1 MRLVMKAYKYK
12 LYNNKKNKYLVQQ
25 IEIASE
31 IWNFCIAMRRMYYLV
46 YGKNLSGNT
55 LKKYIAKI
63 CKRRKWAHWHNLG
76 SQAIQD
82 VVQRRVCL
90 LVRSSCV
97 CILLLNLRESS
108 ACL

>member
-1 MRLVMKAYKYK
+1 MR
-12 LYNNKKNKYLVQQ
+12 Q

-31 IWNFCIAMRRMYYLV
+31 IWNFCIAMRRMYYMV
-46 YGKNLSGNT
+46 YGKKLKAND

-82 VVQRRVCL
+82 VVERGKLEKPMVQAKQTLQVLVL
-90 LVRSSCV
+90 L
-97 CILLLNLRESS
+97 
-108 ACL
+108 